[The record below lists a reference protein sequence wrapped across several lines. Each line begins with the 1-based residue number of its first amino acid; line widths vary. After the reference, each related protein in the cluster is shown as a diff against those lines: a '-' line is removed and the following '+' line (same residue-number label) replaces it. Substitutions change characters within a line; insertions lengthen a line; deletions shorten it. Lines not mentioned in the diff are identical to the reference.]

1 MSGFKHKLG
10 ILRKLKKL
18 YQLTVS
24 LREFLR
30 YYSRPGAARYCRGVF
45 LGMDTWVAFMMCNA
59 NSFKSLMAG
68 SALLLLVAPA
78 VQAAEQLPDAPAI
91 DARAF
96 ILMDYASGKVLTE
109 GNADEKLDPA
119 SLTKIMTSYVVGQA
133 LKANKIKLTDMVTIG
148 RDAWATGN
156 PALRGS
162 SVMFLKP
169 GEQVS
174 VENLNKGV
182 IIQSGNDASIAIADY
197 VAGSQDSFVSL
208 MNGYAQ
214 KIGLTN
220 TTFKTVHGLDAPGQY
235 STARDMA
242 LLTKAMIH
250 DVPEEYAVHKEKEFT
265 FNNIRQPNRNRLLWS
280 SNLNVDG
287 VKTGTTA
294 GAGYNLVSSATQGD
308 MRLIAVVLGTK
319 SDRVRFNESEKLL
332 TWGFRFYE
340 TVTPIKADATFIS
353 QRVWFGDKSE
363 VNLGAGEAGSVTIPK
378 GQLKNLKASYTLSQ
392 PQLTAPLT
400 KGQVVGTID
409 FKLNDKTI
417 EQRPLI
423 VMEAVEEG
431 GFFSRMIDFV
441 LMKLHGWFGSWFS

>member
-1 MSGFKHKLG
+1 
-10 ILRKLKKL
+10 
-18 YQLTVS
+18 
-24 LREFLR
+24 
-30 YYSRPGAARYCRGVF
+30 
-45 LGMDTWVAFMMCNA
+45 MMCNA
-59 NSFKSLMAG
+59 YSFRSLIAG
-68 SALLLLVAPA
+68 SALLLLVAPMA
-78 VQAAEQLPDAPAI
+78 QAAEQLPAAPSV
-91 DARAF
+91 DARAW

-220 TTFKTVHGLDAPGQY
+220 TTFKTVHGLDAPGQF

-280 SNLNVDG
+280 TNLNVDG

-340 TVTPIKADATFIS
+340 TVTPIKPDATFVS

-378 GQLKNLKASYTLSQ
+378 GQLKNLKASFSLTE

-431 GFFSRMIDFV
+431 GFFSRMMDFV
-441 LMKLHGWFGSWFS
+441 LMKFHEWFGSWFS

>member
-1 MSGFKHKLG
+1 MTRDVF
-10 ILRKLKKL
+10 
-18 YQLTVS
+18 S
-24 LREFLR
+24 LRGL
-30 YYSRPGAARYCRGVF
+30 V
-45 LGMDTWVAFMMCNA
+45 T
-59 NSFKSLMAG
+59 G
-68 SALLLLVAPA
+68 SAFLLLVAPA
-78 VQAAEQLPDAPAI
+78 VQAAEQLPDAPSI
-91 DARAF
+91 DARAW
-96 ILMDYASGKVLTE
+96 ILMDYSSGKVLTE

-133 LKANKIKLTDMVTIG
+133 LKAGKIKPTDMVTIG
-148 RDAWATGN
+148 KDAWATGN
-156 PALRGS
+156 PVLRGS

-208 MNGYAQ
+208 MNAYAQ

-220 TTFKTVHGLDAPGQY
+220 TTFKTVHGLDAPGQF

-250 DVPEEYAVHKEKEFT
+250 DVPEEYAIHKEKEFT

-280 SNLNVDG
+280 SSLNVDG

-294 GAGYNLVSSATQGD
+294 GAGYNLVASASQGE
-308 MRLIAVVLGTK
+308 MRLISVVLGTK
-319 SDRVRFNESEKLL
+319 TDRVRFGESEKLL
-332 TWGFRFYE
+332 TWGFRFFE
-340 TVTPIKADATFIS
+340 TVTPIKPDATFVT
-353 QRVWFGDKSE
+353 QRVWYGDTREAK
-363 VNLGAGEAGSVTIPK
+363 LGAGEAGSITIPK
-378 GQLKNLKASYTLSQ
+378 GQLKNLKASYTLTQ

-423 VMEAVEEG
+423 VMEEVEEG
-431 GFFSRMIDFV
+431 GFFNRMLDFV
-441 LMKLHGWFGSWFS
+441 LMKFHEWFGSWFS